1 MESLL
6 ELPPPVPPHPKLD
19 MLPMGVIV
27 RPGIGD
33 PSVGVLLSSFGNG
46 EGVSRGLGE
55 EWVGVIEAE
64 DVLAIFDSI

>member
-6 ELPPPVPPHPKLD
+6 ELPPPVPPPPLKLV
-19 MLPMGVIV
+19 MLPIGVIV

-33 PSVGVLLSSFGNG
+33 PSVGVLLSNFGNG

-55 EWVGVIEAE
+55 E
-64 DVLAIFDSI
+64 